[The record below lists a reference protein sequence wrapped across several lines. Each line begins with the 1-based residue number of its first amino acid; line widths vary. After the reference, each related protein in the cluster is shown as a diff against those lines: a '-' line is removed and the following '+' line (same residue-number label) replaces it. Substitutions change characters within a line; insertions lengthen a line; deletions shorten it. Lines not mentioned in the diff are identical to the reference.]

1 MALSLNQVQA
11 QKQLQRLVM
20 TPQMQQ
26 SIQLLQMTSL
36 ELEQLATQ
44 EMLQNPFL
52 ELVEDGDDED
62 ERGIAEEVEGAGDT
76 DFPDETAADGQDA
89 SGGEADD
96 VSVSVD
102 SADAPASGDGLDSDT
117 DRLADAN
124 DADPAQVEHFD
135 EVDVDWESQYDDSDS
150 SVYTPPN
157 PDEEDRDFQEY
168 VSERRSLY
176 DSLKWQLGI
185 AGLTARDRQIGEYI
199 IGSIDEDGYLRI
211 PLEEVAGETG
221 CTPSE
226 AEAVLRVVQGFDPVG
241 VGARDLAECLILQL
255 EARGEKDPLIF
266 RIVGEHLDMLQKKKF
281 REIARELQVDEDL
294 VRAVFHKI
302 SHLEPM
308 PGRSRTAAEVRY
320 ALPDVVVRKVDED
333 YVVFMNEGRTAGLR
347 LNQYYR
353 QLLSSPD
360 AFSSQEKEFAQEKL
374 KSAVWLLRNI
384 EKRKSTIL
392 KVSEAIMDFQREFL
406 DKGTP
411 GLRPLTLREI
421 AEVVGMH
428 ESTVARV
435 TTGKYI
441 DTPRGVYE
449 LKYFFSPGLQ
459 TDTGEDASSTSIKEM
474 LNQMVAAEDPRR
486 PLSDQRLAEMLQ
498 ERGITIARRTVAKYR
513 EQLRILSAKLRKQV

>member
-52 ELVEDGDDED
+52 ELVEEGDDED
-62 ERGIAEEVEGAGDT
+62 ERGVAEEVDGFGDADTPEDGAGEGERSEDPGEPKN
-76 DFPDETAADGQDA
+76 PDEMHLA
-89 SGGEADD
+89 SMDLESEPDRVSEPGEQ
-96 VSVSVD
+96 
-102 SADAPASGDGLDSDT
+102 
-117 DRLADAN
+117 
-124 DADPAQVEHFD
+124 DPAVVEHFD
-135 EVDVDWESQYDDSDS
+135 DVDADWDSHYDGDNA
-150 SVYTPPN
+150 VYTPPN
-157 PDEEDRDFQEY
+157 PDEEDRDYQEY
-168 VSERRSLY
+168 VGERRSLY
-176 DSLKWQLGI
+176 DTLKWQLGI
-185 AGLTARDRQIGEYI
+185 AGLSARDRQIGEYI
-199 IGSIDEDGYLRI
+199 IGSIDEDGYMRVSMDELASEI
-211 PLEEVAGETG
+211 G
-221 CTPSE
+221 CTVAE
-226 AEAVLRVVQGFDPVG
+226 AEAVLRVVHGFDPVG
-241 VGARDLAECLILQL
+241 VGARDLAECLTLQL
-255 EARGEKDPLIF
+255 EALGEKDSLVF
-266 RIVGEHLDMLQKKKF
+266 TIVGRYLEMLQKKKF
-281 REIARELQVDEDL
+281 REIAKDLLVDEEA

-308 PGRSRTAAEVRY
+308 PGRSRSADEVRY
-320 ALPDVVVRKVDED
+320 ALPDVLVRKVDED
-333 YVVFMNEGRTAGLR
+333 YVVFMNEGRTSGLR

-353 QLLSSPD
+353 QLLSASD
-360 AFSSQEKEFAQEKL
+360 LFSSQEKEFAQEKL

-384 EKRKSTIL
+384 EKRKNTIL

-406 DKGTP
+406 EKGTH

-459 TDTGEDASSTSIKEM
+459 TDYGEDASSTSIKEM
-474 LNQMVAAEDPRR
+474 LNQMIAAEEPRR

-513 EQLRILSAKLRKQV
+513 EQLRILSAKLRRQV

>member
-1 MALSLNQVQA
+1 M
-11 QKQLQRLVM
+11 
-20 TPQMQQ
+20 
-26 SIQLLQMTSL
+26 
-36 ELEQLATQ
+36 
-44 EMLQNPFL
+44 
-52 ELVEDGDDED
+52 
-62 ERGIAEEVEGAGDT
+62 
-76 DFPDETAADGQDA
+76 
-89 SGGEADD
+89 
-96 VSVSVD
+96 
-102 SADAPASGDGLDSDT
+102 
-117 DRLADAN
+117 
-124 DADPAQVEHFD
+124 
-135 EVDVDWESQYDDSDS
+135 
-150 SVYTPPN
+150 
-157 PDEEDRDFQEY
+157 
-168 VSERRSLY
+168 
-176 DSLKWQLGI
+176 GI